1 MSGKFRIG
9 YGYDVHQLVEGR
21 KCIIGGV
28 EIESKLGLLGHS
40 DADVLSHA
48 IADAVLGA
56 AALKDIGFY
65 FPPSDES
72 CKDIDSQKI
81 VQRAVEEARK
91 KGYEV
96 SNVDCT
102 IIAET
107 PKMLPH
113 IDKMKTILA
122 KSLGVE
128 ADDVGIKATTNE
140 KMGWEGRKEGIGAH
154 AVCLLMK
161 TSNDA

>member
-1 MSGKFRIG
+1 MSAKFRIG

-48 IADAVLGA
+48 IADALLGA
-56 AALKDIGFY
+56 AALRDIGFY
-65 FPPSDES
+65 FPPSDDS

-81 VQRAVEEARK
+81 VQRAVEEVGK
-91 KGYEV
+91 LGYKV

-113 IDKMKTILA
+113 IDAMKKILA

-128 ADDVGIKATTNE
+128 PEDVGIKATTNE

-154 AVCLLMK
+154 AVCLLYK
-161 TSNDA
+161 Q

>member
-56 AALKDIGFY
+56 AALHDIGFY
-65 FPPSDES
+65 FPPSDAS

-81 VQRAVEEARK
+81 VQRAVEEVGK
-91 KGYEV
+91 LGYEV

-113 IDKMKTILA
+113 IDAMKKVLA

-128 ADDVGIKATTNE
+128 PEDVGIKATTNE
-140 KMGWEGRKEGIGAH
+140 KMGWEGRREGIGAH
-154 AVCLLMK
+154 AVCLLQK
-161 TSNDA
+161 VV

>member
-1 MSGKFRIG
+1 MSGSFRIG

-56 AALKDIGFY
+56 AALRDIGFY

-72 CKDIDSQKI
+72 CKDP
-81 VQRAVEEARK
+81 QRHDTQSGIEDHGSPREE
-91 KGYEV
+91 
-96 SNVDCT
+96 
-102 IIAET
+102 
-107 PKMLPH
+107 
-113 IDKMKTILA
+113 
-122 KSLGVE
+122 
-128 ADDVGIKATTNE
+128 
-140 KMGWEGRKEGIGAH
+140 
-154 AVCLLMK
+154 
-161 TSNDA
+161 